1 MSVMECMQIA
11 IVAEI
16 SYLNSAIAVCCHK
29 S

>member
-1 MSVMECMQIA
+1 MQIA